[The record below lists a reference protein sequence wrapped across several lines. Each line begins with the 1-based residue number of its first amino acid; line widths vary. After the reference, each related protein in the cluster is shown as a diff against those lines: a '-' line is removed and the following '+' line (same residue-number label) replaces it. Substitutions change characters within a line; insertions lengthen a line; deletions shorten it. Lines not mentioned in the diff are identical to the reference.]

1 MKLKKEFIT
10 HDTGTESLLVPAGN
24 APFAGLVR
32 GNRTMGAMLE
42 LLKQETTEQDI
53 VAAMAARFDAPEEAI
68 RADVKTLLDEL
79 RRIHALDE

>member
-10 HDTGTESLLVPAGN
+10 HDTGSESLLVPAGN

-42 LLKQETTEQDI
+42 LLKRDTTEAEM
-53 VAAMAARFDAPEEAI
+53 VRALTARFDAPEEAI
-68 RADVKTLLDEL
+68 RADVEKLLSGL
-79 RRIHALDE
+79 RNIRALDE